1 MFSTVSRLGQ
11 SSSNCRSLPG
21 KSCAEG
27 VGMTNVTF
35 EGNRRTQRRQLSVR
49 VRYCT
54 SPQTLQRTTS
64 RSISEPA
71 SSTFFSPNGSSQT
84 FPTVRREGTGQQR
97 GRQKPARATF
107 SLPTHLES
115 SLFF

>member
-1 MFSTVSRLGQ
+1 
-11 SSSNCRSLPG
+11 
-21 KSCAEG
+21 
-27 VGMTNVTF
+27 MTNVTF

-71 SSTFFSPNGSSQT
+71 SSTFFSPNG
-84 FPTVRREGTGQQR
+84 PRRLFRQCGGKNGSQR

-115 SLFF
+115 SLFFLFLSRGQF